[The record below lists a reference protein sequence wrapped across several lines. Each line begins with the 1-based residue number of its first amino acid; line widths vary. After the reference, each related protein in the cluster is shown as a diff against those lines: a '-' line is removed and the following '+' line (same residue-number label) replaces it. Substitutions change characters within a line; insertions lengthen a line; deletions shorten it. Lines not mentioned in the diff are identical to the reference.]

1 MSTVTEQL
9 SWQII
14 GINTGQVL
22 TTWLVPGLFKRS
34 GVTTSLSTTG
44 NTAFFRELCLQWSTD
59 LWSLHI
65 VWIKHHS
72 EPWSRMSTVT
82 EQLSWQIIGISTGQ
96 VLITWL
102 VPGLFKRSG
111 VTTSLST
118 TGNTAFFRELCL
130 QWSTDLWSFHIVWIK
145 HHSEPW
151 SRMSTVTEQLSWQ
164 IIGINTGQVLTT
176 WLVPGLFKRSGVTTS
191 LSTTG
196 NTAFFRE
203 LCLQWSTDLWSLH
216 IVWIKHH
223 SEPWS
228 RMSTVTEQ
236 LSWQIIGISTG
247 QVLITWLVPG
257 LFKRSGVTTS
267 LSTTGNTA
275 FFRELCLQWSTDLW
289 SFHIVWIKHHSEPW
303 SRMSTVTEQLSWQI
317 IGISTG
323 QVLITWLVP
332 GLFKRSGV
340 TTNLSTTGST
350 AFFRELCLQWSV
362 RHASLKVR
370 CRTQSLCP
378 RPVKFALCPE
388 CFFSRCG

>member
-9 SWQII
+9 SW
-14 GINTGQVL
+14 
-22 TTWLVPGLFKRS
+22 
-34 GVTTSLSTTG
+34 
-44 NTAFFRELCLQWSTD
+44 D
-59 LWSLHI
+59 
-65 VWIKHHS
+65 
-72 EPWSRMSTVT
+72 
-82 EQLSWQIIGISTGQ
+82 IIGISTGQ

-118 TGNTAFFRELCL
+118 TG
-130 QWSTDLWSFHIVWIK
+130 S
-145 HHSEPW
+145 
-151 SRMSTVTEQLSWQ
+151 
-164 IIGINTGQVLTT
+164 
-176 WLVPGLFKRSGVTTS
+176 
-191 LSTTG
+191 
-196 NTAFFRE
+196 TAFFRE

-223 SEPWS
+223 SVPWS

-236 LSWQIIGISTG
+236 LSWDIIGISTG

-267 LSTTGNTA
+267 LSTTGSTA

-289 SFHIVWIKHHSEPW
+289 SLHIVWIKHHSVPW
-303 SRMSTVTEQLSWQI
+303 SRMSTVTEQLSWDI

-332 GLFKRSGV
+332 GLFKRLFKRSGV
-340 TTNLSTTGST
+340 TTSLSTTGST
-350 AFFRELCLQWSV
+350 AFCRELCLQWSV

-370 CRTQSLCP
+370 CRTQCLYP
-378 RPVKFALCPE
+378 RPVTFALCPE
-388 CFFSRCG
+388 CFYSRYG